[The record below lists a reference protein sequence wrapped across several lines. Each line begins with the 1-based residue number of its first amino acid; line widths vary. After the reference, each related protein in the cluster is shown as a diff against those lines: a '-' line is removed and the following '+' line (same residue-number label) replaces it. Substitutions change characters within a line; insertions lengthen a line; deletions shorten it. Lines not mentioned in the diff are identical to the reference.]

1 MTTSHSSH
9 ISIYTIHHVDLVNSL
24 TSTSCARTNL
34 MPDKKKNMG
43 MFQTFMLMMKP
54 TPAIIKP

>member
-1 MTTSHSSH
+1 M
-9 ISIYTIHHVDLVNSL
+9 
-24 TSTSCARTNL
+24 NL
-34 MPDKKKNMG
+34 MPDRKKNMG